1 MLILD
6 IRFLHEDLQIHV
18 DMPSI
23 TISQLKSMIP
33 QHMSFHLDFPLQQL
47 ELLRASTGEP
57 LPPILST
64 SEELIGFIQIAPTFR
79 SFFQQNIDKFHVYV
93 SKVAQHMPFEHFLE
107 CLETV
112 ENSCNSEEFEVIM
125 NALSKNRTVT
135 YQTVLDHP
143 ELRWSYA
150 GFSENRNVTWEHV
163 NMNRNVVWSF
173 DGLSKNPN
181 MSMAIVLENLDK
193 NWNFHNLSSNPC
205 IDMHDIDS
213 NLHLPWEW
221 EEVSRNPNLTEDYVN
236 SHRQFEWDW
245 NYLCRTH
252 SDWKIVQSPM
262 FSPVK
267 ARLNYYAQWTRD
279 DIIQNRHGHYPW
291 ARVVEQC
298 REMKWSDWYFMMGSG
313 RVTLGMIAESLAKR
327 CGDPEWES

>member
-1 MLILD
+1 MLIFD
-6 IRFLHEDLQIHV
+6 IRFIHENLQIHV
-18 DMPSI
+18 DVPSI
-23 TISQLKSMIP
+23 TITHLKSIIP
-33 QHMSFHLDFPLQQL
+33 KLISLNLDFPLQQL
-47 ELLRASTGEP
+47 ELLTATTGEP
-57 LPPILST
+57 LPPVLST
-64 SEELIGFIQIAPTFR
+64 SEKLIGFVKIAPTFR
-79 SFFQQNIDKFHVYV
+79 SFFQDNIDKFNLEE
-93 SKVAQHMPFEHFLE
+93 VATHMPFEHFLE

-112 ENSCNSEEFEVIM
+112 EKYCDSEEFEVIL

-150 GFSENRNVTWEHV
+150 GLSENRNVLWEHV
-163 NMNRNVVWSF
+163 KMHENEDWSY

-181 MSMAIVLENLDK
+181 MSMAIVLENQDK
-193 NWNFHNLSSNPC
+193 NWNFSNLSSNPC
-205 IDMHDIDS
+205 IHMDDIDA

-245 NYLCRTH
+245 NYLCRKH

-267 ARLNYYAQWTRD
+267 VRLNCAEMLRE

-298 REMKWSDWYFMMGSG
+298 RAMKWSDWYFMIGSG
-313 RVTLGMIAESLAKR
+313 RVTLGMIVESLAKR